1 MQLYTSDQIGHKDI
15 DPNFISSSQGP
26 NASRSAN
33 NQFSPDTVLLLILLL
48 YFLSEKNQKNK

>member
-15 DPNFISSSQGP
+15 DPHFISSSQGSKG
-26 NASRSAN
+26 SRSPN
-33 NQFSPDTVLLLILLL
+33 NEFNPDTVLLLIILL